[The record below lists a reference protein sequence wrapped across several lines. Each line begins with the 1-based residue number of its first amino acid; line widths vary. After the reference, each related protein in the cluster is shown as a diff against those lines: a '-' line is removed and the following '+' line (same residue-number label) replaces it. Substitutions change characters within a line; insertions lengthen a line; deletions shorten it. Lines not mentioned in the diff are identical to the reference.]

1 MKYIFLFLLAITA
14 NLAFSQ
20 SFLGRVSKQV
30 NFRQGPGKDYN
41 VISSLSQGTA
51 LFIISLETTND
62 FYNVIDIVNDKEGY
76 VHKSFVSVGEE
87 IEKNESGLFTP
98 SGTTS
103 EYNPSIE
110 IYNNTELNLTLKL
123 NDKTYSFYAQE
134 RKTITMLPGTCS
146 YRASAPGVMPNY
158 GTEYMKSNQ
167 DYTWQFYIV
176 TERR

>member
-30 NFRQGPGKDYN
+30 NFRQGPGKEFD
-41 VISSLSQGTA
+41 VISSLPQGTA

-62 FYNVIDIVNDKEGY
+62 FYNVIDIKNDKEGY
-76 VHKSFVSVGEE
+76 VHKSFINIGEE

-110 IYNNTELNLTLKL
+110 IYNNTDLNLTLKL
-123 NDKTYSFYAQE
+123 NEKTFSFYAQE
-134 RKTITMLPGTCS
+134 KKTITMPPGSCS
-146 YRASAPGVMPNY
+146 YRASAPGVMSNY